1 MGRRKPT
8 TLTARLA
15 WVQTGVT
22 IAALAIVAIGASAAV
37 SASLTRKTDQQL
49 DSVLAGVAPYL
60 EGDPSGIDWKWVEGE
75 IQELRPADTRVEVRD
90 AAGRLRVGVGEGP
103 AELAGMG
110 VGCGVR
116 ASARVCGR
124 RQGDYLVLAGRNR
137 SDDLAARDQLVLALA
152 VASVIAGLIVA
163 VASRAVT
170 RRAIRPLS
178 DLAARVRA
186 LEPGSGQRVAVPT
199 DLTEVDLLARRFDS
213 LVARFEEALAREKRF
228 TAEASHE
235 LRTPLTIARAEIEA
249 LARGEGNGGGIARA
263 LAALERLASLV
274 DALLW
279 FARAQ
284 SRLDHERME
293 LVNLADL
300 VRGEVEELRRA
311 HRHRAFACD
320 LPDEALVRGDEHL
333 IRRAVANLLDNAI
346 KYGDEAPIEA
356 RLAGSGDAVVL
367 SVANGGMAIP
377 LAVREQI
384 FVPFFRARNDGG
396 QGFGLGLPFARAVAR
411 AHGGDVELGPAQA
424 EGTEVLLRLPLVA
437 WNELPPR

>member
-22 IAALAIVAIGASAAV
+22 VAALAIVAIGASAAV
-37 SASLTRKTDQQL
+37 SALLTRKTDQQL
-49 DSVLAGVAPYL
+49 DSVAARVASYL
-60 EGDPSGIDWKWVEGE
+60 VGDSSGKLDWKWVEGE
-75 IQELRPADTRVEVRD
+75 IQELRSADMRVEVRD
-90 AAGRLRVGVGEGP
+90 GAGRLRVGVGEAP
-103 AELAGMG
+103 VDLAGMG

-116 ASARVCGR
+116 AGARVCGR
-124 RQGDYLVLAGRNR
+124 RQGEFLVLAGRNR

-152 VASVIAGLIVA
+152 VASLIAGLIVA
-163 VASRAVT
+163 LASRAVT

-199 DLTEVDLLARRFDS
+199 DLTEVDLLAHRFDS

-249 LARGEGNGGGIARA
+249 LAKGEGTGGGIDRA

-274 DALLW
+274 EALLW

-293 LVNLADL
+293 LVNLADVIRSEL
-300 VRGEVEELRRA
+300 EELRRA
-311 HRHRAFACD
+311 HPRRLFSCE

-333 IRRAVANLLDNAI
+333 IRRAVANLLDNAV
-346 KYGDEAPIEA
+346 KYGDHAPIEA
-356 RLAGSGDAVVL
+356 RLEQSGDDVVL
-367 SVANGGMAIP
+367 SVANDGLAIP
-377 LAVREQI
+377 VAVREQI
-384 FVPFFRARNDGG
+384 FVPFFRAREDGG
-396 QGFGLGLPFARAVAR
+396 PGFGLGLPFTRAVAR
-411 AHGGDVELGPAQA
+411 AHGGDVELGPARTQ
-424 EGTEVLLRLPLVA
+424 GTEVLLRLPLVA
-437 WNELPPR
+437 WNDLT